1 MIEIKAKTVDLNN
14 VSRFQKILLITDGTV
29 TKLLEYYLEESITVY
44 KLNEEITHNIS
55 VFPHHS
61 ELSIDSPQNT
71 LQRKIF
77 LQGELTGK
85 NWIYAESTILID
97 QLTSD
102 FRRDLLESNQPI
114 GKLWIKY
121 RLETY
126 KSILSTQEEKAGDLA
141 PYFNIKAD
149 DLIISRTYS
158 VYSNKKV
165 IMIITEKFPRSFF
178 QDERILTD
186 E

>member
-1 MIEIKAKTVDLNN
+1 MKEIKAKIADLSNL
-14 VSRFQKILLITDGTV
+14 SRFQQILLITDGTV

-44 KLNEEITHNIS
+44 KLKEEIKYNIS
-55 VFPHHS
+55 AFPNHYQ
-61 ELSIDSPQNT
+61 LSIDAPVNT
-71 LQRKIF
+71 LQRAIF

-85 NWIYAESTILID
+85 HWIYAESTILID

-102 FRRDLLESNQPI
+102 FRKDLLESNQPI

-126 KSILSTQEEKAGDLA
+126 KRILSIQEEKAGDLA
-141 PYFNIKAD
+141 PYFKIKTD
-149 DLIISRTYS
+149 DLMISRTYS

-165 IMIITEKFPRSFF
+165 IMIITEKFPRAFF
-178 QDERILTD
+178 KEV
-186 E
+186 